1 MTSPIEPGHGATLSD
16 RADALEHQM
25 IADLDRRVV
34 KSVIYTSGDRDP
46 TQAVPPPPGT
56 GHFMMGDDTRLAKM
70 PEAPTLLD
78 FFKHRFGPANH
89 VLQSA
94 THALKAGQ
102 SEKIVLACLLHDIS
116 VAGFIRG
123 DHGYWG
129 AQMIAPY
136 VDEEVS
142 WAIKYH
148 QALRFFADESVG
160 YAYPEAYIR
169 YFGDAYEPEPYIK
182 RDYEYARN
190 HKWYLSSRSI
200 TLHDVYSFDPNAK
213 VSLDDF
219 VDIIGRNFRQPKEG
233 LGFDNSS
240 SAHIWR
246 TIIWPTKFL

>member
-1 MTSPIEPGHGATLSD
+1 
-16 RADALEHQM
+16 
-25 IADLDRRVV
+25 
-34 KSVIYTSGDRDP
+34 
-46 TQAVPPPPGT
+46 
-56 GHFMMGDDTRLAKM
+56 MMGDDPALAKM
-70 PEAPTLLD
+70 PECPTLAD
-78 FFKHRFGPANH
+78 FFKYRFGPANH

-142 WAIKYH
+142 WAIQYH

-169 YFGDAYEPEPYIK
+169 YFGDAYEPEAYIK

-190 HKWYLSSRSI
+190 HKWYMSSRSI
-200 TLHDVYSFDPNAK
+200 TLHDIYSFDPNAE
-213 VSLDDF
+213 VALEDF
-219 VDIIGRNFRQPKEG
+219 TDIIGRNFRQPKEG
-233 LGFDNSS
+233 LGFDNSP
-240 SAHIWR
+240 SAHLWR
-246 TIIWPTKFL
+246 TIIWPRNFL